1 MQLPSA
7 GQQQL
12 PNKEEVNR
20 HKANRSVIKN
30 VSTTACHLEIALSR
44 LITNNKNF
52 GEREKKDSRRALDSC
67 IVLRMG
73 EDRTRAEPPSTDVQ
87 KLDSMVILLRARGQS
102 VALFPI
108 ERFPKGGGRREKLLF
123 LNLPSPFLLP
133 FSSVSRGRSG
143 KARVYKNREEEKEFL
158 LLVIRSISII
168 VHAVGNFS
176 KRNNI
181 KWWRVAHCM
190 YVRRHCNTRGE
201 SRTIGKSLAREVAT
215 FS

>member
-12 PNKEEVNR
+12 PNKEEVKR

-73 EDRTRAEPPSTDVQ
+73 EDRTRGEPPSTDVQ

-108 ERFPKGGGRREKLLF
+108 ERFPTRETIIFKPP
-123 LNLPSPFLLP
+123 LPLSP
-133 FSSVSRGRSG
+133 SSVSRRRSG

-158 LLVIRSISII
+158 LLVIPCRSVSII

-176 KRNNI
+176 KRNNV